1 MAARGGAGQRVAYEG
16 KCKWHFL
23 ACQAHLTKDNL
34 DTQRK
39 LALLWRMD
47 ELTPTP
53 LSRALKA
60 AGGPA
65 ELARKLGIS
74 SQAVSQWER
83 IPGERTLAVEDITG
97 IPAHELRPDLYR
109 APRSESAA

>member
-1 MAARGGAGQRVAYEG
+1 
-16 KCKWHFL
+16 
-23 ACQAHLTKDNL
+23 
-34 DTQRK
+34 
-39 LALLWRMD
+39 MD

-60 AGGPA
+60 AGGPS